1 MIHRWVTLLALIGVL
16 AGCVTE
22 TVKTT
27 SVPTLSTYETELA
40 DDEILDIAV
49 TVFDP
54 GSPMLM
60 PTKISTPRSAG
71 RSHLHRSRTYSRTR

>member
-1 MIHRWVTLLALIGVL
+1 MIHRCVTLLALIGVL

-27 SVPTLSTYETELA
+27 SVPKLATYESELA

-49 TVFDP
+49 AVFDP
-54 GSPMLM
+54 GIADADVDENIYPEIHS
-60 PTKISTPRSAG
+60 
-71 RSHLHRSRTYSRTR
+71 

>member
-27 SVPTLSTYETELA
+27 SVPTLATYETELA
-40 DDEILDIAV
+40 DDEILDIAIA
-49 TVFDP
+49 VFDP
-54 GSPMLM
+54 VLRRLM
-60 PTKISTPRSAG
+60 PTKTSTPKSAG
-71 RSHLHRSRTYSRTR
+71 RKLPSSLES